1 MKKKYKDQNFL
12 TIFREKVFLHFIP
25 VIVSSLHFFKYN
37 KIVLLSH
44 MQLANETKLYLQF
57 KLIFQMISA
66 AALLYLV
73 ASTFA
78 IPVSTDYYPN
88 SLGMEEVELIAVLS
102 ELTTTDL
109 KAASSVLMVETP
121 LLLRPLPP
129 VAWVPLPPSRPPTQL

>member
-1 MKKKYKDQNFL
+1 
-12 TIFREKVFLHFIP
+12 
-25 VIVSSLHFFKYN
+25 
-37 KIVLLSH
+37 

-129 VAWVPLPPSRPPTQL
+129 VA